1 MNILYSIKDFLY
13 YNRYKIIGIVGVLF
27 FFFYFKDYL
36 LNMDQN
42 ETEKIVEIE
51 GINKEE
57 IKEEKVT
64 VDIKGAV
71 LNPGIYTLDN
81 NKRVFD
87 AITIAGGLL
96 DNSDTENI
104 NMSLKLTDEMVIIVP
119 FKEEKQNSVGD
130 KEHLNNSNNIENDA
144 KVSNSK
150 NTNNEKVSINK
161 ASKEDLMTLKGIGET
176 KALAIINYRKEH
188 GNFKSISELQNVKG
202 IGKSIFEKIKDN
214 IEL

>member
-51 GINKEE
+51 EINKEE

-119 FKEEKQNSVGD
+119 FKEKKQNSVGD

>member
-51 GINKEE
+51 EINKEE

-96 DNSDTENI
+96 DNSDIENI

>member
-1 MNILYSIKDFLY
+1 MNILYSVKDFLY
-13 YNRYKIIGIVGVLF
+13 YNRYKIIGVVGALF
-27 FFFYFKDYL
+27 LFFYFKDYL
-36 LNMDQN
+36 INVDQN
-42 ETEKIVEIE
+42 EAEKIVEIE
-51 GINKEE
+51 EINKEE

-64 VDIKGAV
+64 VDVKGAV
-71 LNPGIYTLDN
+71 MNPGIYTFDN

-104 NMSLKLTDEMVIIVP
+104 NMSLRLTDEMVIIVP

-130 KEHLNNSNNIENDA
+130 KDHLNNSNNIENDA

>member
-51 GINKEE
+51 EINKEE

-130 KEHLNNSNNIENDA
+130 KEHINNSNNIENDA

-202 IGKSIFEKIKDN
+202 IGKSTFEKIKDN

>member
-51 GINKEE
+51 EINKEE

-130 KEHLNNSNNIENDA
+130 KEHLNNSNNIENDT